1 MADHPI
7 WFERVINPDL
17 LGRIGPT
24 VEILGPGIENELDP
38 YAGIEHAAGIMASVL
53 PYTDAVMD
61 RAAKTVVIARTG
73 IGLDG
78 IDIGAATDRT
88 IAVCN
93 TPEGPTVSTAEH
105 AMALILAIA
114 KGLTRSAEALR
125 LSEGNYYSH
134 NKAIELD
141 GKSLGLVGFGR
152 IARRVG
158 RSAQGLG
165 MNVFAYDPFVS
176 NEGFFANR
184 VDSLDNLLALSD
196 VVSIH
201 VPLTT
206 NTRLLFDQ
214 ARFQRMRPGSILV
227 NTSRGSVVDQN
238 ALIEALDS
246 GQLFGAGLDVTEPE
260 PLPPDHTLLHRPNVI
275 VTPHIASGTIEG
287 RQRIFLTALAQV
299 LMVLNGQRPDHLVN
313 PEVWPRIQ
321 TRLAEGPDHGQ

>member
-1 MADHPI
+1 MVDLPI
-7 WFERVINPDL
+7 WFERVISPEL
-17 LGRIGPT
+17 LDQIGVN
-24 VEILGPGIENELDP
+24 VEILGPRIDYESDP
-38 YAGIEHAAGIMASVL
+38 YAGIENAAGIMASAL
-53 PYTDAVMD
+53 PYTEVVMD
-61 RAAKTVVIARTG
+61 RATNAVVIARTG
-73 IGLDG
+73 IGVDG
-78 IDIGAATDRT
+78 VDIGAATDRL

-93 TPEGPTVSTAEH
+93 TPDGPTISTAEH
-105 AMALILAIA
+105 AIALILAVA

-125 LSEGNYYSH
+125 LSEGHYYSH
-134 NKAIELD
+134 NQAIELD

-158 RSAQGLG
+158 RAAQGLG
-165 MNVFAYDPFVS
+165 MNVLAYDPLVS
-176 NEGFFANR
+176 DEGFFANR

-206 NTRLLFDQ
+206 NTRYLFDR
-214 ARFQRMRPGSILV
+214 ARFQTMRPGSILV

-246 GQLFGAGLDVTEPE
+246 GQLFGVGLDVTEPE

-287 RQRIFLTALAQV
+287 RERIFLTALAQV

-313 PEVWPRIQ
+313 PEVWPHIEK
-321 TRLAEGPDHGQ
+321 RLAGGTKHDR

>member
-7 WFERVINPDL
+7 WFERVISPEL
-17 LGRIGPT
+17 LGQIGLT
-24 VEILGPGIENELDP
+24 VEILGPGIENASDP
-38 YAGIEHAAGIMASVL
+38 YAGIENAAGIMASVL
-53 PYTDAVMD
+53 PYTEAVMD
-61 RAAKTVVIARTG
+61 RAANAVVIARTG
-73 IGLDG
+73 IGVDRV
-78 IDIGAATDRT
+78 DIGAATDRT

-93 TPEGPTVSTAEH
+93 TPDGPTVSTAEH
-105 AMALILAIA
+105 AVALILAVA

-134 NKAIELD
+134 NQAIELD

-158 RSAQGLG
+158 RAAQGLG
-165 MNVFAYDPFVS
+165 MNVLAYDPFVS
-176 NEGFFANR
+176 DEGLLVTR
-184 VDSLDNLLALSD
+184 VDSLDKLLALSD

-206 NTRLLFDQ
+206 DTRYLFDR
-214 ARFQRMRPGSILV
+214 ARFQMMRSGSILV
-227 NTSRGSVVDQN
+227 NTSRGSVVDQS

-275 VTPHIASGTIEG
+275 VTPHIASGTVEG
-287 RQRIFLTALAQV
+287 RERIFLTALAQV
-299 LMVLNGQRPDHLVN
+299 LMALNGQRPDHLVN
-313 PEVWPRIQ
+313 PEVWPHIEK
-321 TRLAEGPDHGQ
+321 RLAERTEHGQ